1 MVTMLVGIASYLLY
15 ILSIFIFIDVIL
27 SLLISFNVINTHNDF
42 VRMIWQALD
51 KLLTPIYRPFRR
63 ILPEMGGLDL
73 APMLVL
79 ILINIL
85 RSYVLPELLSPS
97 FY

>member
-73 APMLVL
+73 APMAVL

-97 FY
+97 FI